1 MISENCVYAEKKK
14 LIASLEYDEALLKSN
29 TQELKALDHKKQLL
43 EKQAELEMINAS
55 RKRAQQYEDA
65 LACKRQNAIDYQNQR
80 ARYNNTMQDDYF
92 DQKRR
97 QQLYHSEMQLQET
110 IKDNTNNR
118 EIKLIMARAETTS
131 NLIRSSHEHIN
142 LATLMVNRSNNNNL
156 SSSTVQSGAY
166 YNNIGNFHQSTLNF
180 QNQQNHILQQ
190 IQNQNCD
197 MPEYNGSR
205 ENSNFNQNTSN
216 FQNQQE
222 NFIQDSY
229 CYDISEEVEIQ
240 KQLDS
245 IAKERKLL
253 QDEIGKLTD
262 DNTNC

>member
-166 YNNIGNFHQSTLNF
+166 YNNIGNNFHQSTLIYYSKYKTKTVIC
-180 QNQQNHILQQ
+180 QSITEAEKIAISTKILPTSK
-190 IQNQNCD
+190 INKKTLFKIVTVTILAKKLK
-197 MPEYNGSR
+197 YK
-205 ENSNFNQNTSN
+205 SNWT
-216 FQNQQE
+216 
-222 NFIQDSY
+222 
-229 CYDISEEVEIQ
+229 
-240 KQLDS
+240 
-245 IAKERKLL
+245 A
-253 QDEIGKLTD
+253 
-262 DNTNC
+262 